1 MTQKERWLRNYNL
14 AKIYYKENGDLLI
27 PYTYET
33 KDEQNEIVKLGI
45 WISSQRQA
53 YKNNKLEDW
62 KIKLLEEIKMT
73 WGVENIKESFKKA
86 SDRTWLKKYNVAK
99 EYYEK
104 YGDLL
109 ISSTYEARDKNGKIF
124 NLSYWVKNQRNLY
137 KNNELEDW
145 KMKLLEEIKIV
156 CTSSNWFKN
165 YNIAKEYYEKYGD
178 LLISPTYE
186 ARDKNGK
193 IFNLFYWVKN
203 QRNLYKNNELED
215 WKMKLLEEIKIVCT
229 SSNWFK
235 NYNIAKEYYEK
246 YGNLLIPS
254 TYVVR
259 DKNGEI
265 FDLSYW
271 VKNQRNL
278 YKNNELEDW
287 KMKLLKEIKILESK
301 KSKKGNINVIN
312 NDTWMKYYLMLKD
325 YKDIYGDIFI
335 SEDYGSNDLYNWLE
349 VQKKVLVGRKHN
361 DKIKISLLNDIDKNW
376 KNTNISYLKKYIE
389 EEYLLYLYGLLD
401 EKNVYKLLNSGVF
414 IYTDDKTIEKASR
427 NEFLEKIKS
436 R

>member
-1 MTQKERWLRNYNL
+1 MTQKERWFRHYNL

-27 PYTYET
+27 PGKYEI
-33 KDEQNEIVKLGI
+33 KDEQDEIVKLGI
-45 WISSQRQA
+45 WISRQRHA

-73 WGVENIKESFKKA
+73 WVVENFKELLNKA
-86 SDRTWLKKYNVAK
+86 SDKTWLKKYNIAK

-104 YGDLL
+104 YGNLL
-109 ISSTYEARDKNGKIF
+109 IPSTYVVRDNNGEIF
-124 NLSYWVKNQRNLY
+124 NLSYWVKKQRNLY

-156 CTSSNWFKN
+156 WMSDS
-165 YNIAKEYYEKYGD
+165 
-178 LLISPTYE
+178 
-186 ARDKNGK
+186 
-193 IFNLFYWVKN
+193 
-203 QRNLYKNNELED
+203 
-215 WKMKLLEEIKIVCT
+215 
-229 SSNWFK
+229 WFK

-259 DKNGEI
+259 DNNGEI
-265 FDLSYW
+265 FNLSYW
-271 VKNQRNL
+271 VKKQRNL

-287 KMKLLKEIKILESK
+287 KMKLLEEIKIVWMSDSWFKNYNIAKEYYEKYGNLLISSTYVVRDNNGEIFKLSYWVKKQRNLYKNNELEDLKMKLLEEIKIVESEKSK
-301 KSKKGNINVIN
+301 KSNINAIN

-325 YKDIYGDIFI
+325 YKETYGDIFI
-335 SEDYGSNDLYNWLE
+335 SEAYGSNDLCNWLE
-349 VQKKVLVGRKHN
+349 VQKNVLVGRKHN

-376 KNTNISYLKKYIE
+376 KNINISYLKKYIE
-389 EEYLLYLYGLLD
+389 EEYSLYLYGLLD
-401 EKNVYKLLNSGVF
+401 DKSVYKLLNAGAF
-414 IYTDDKTIEKASR
+414 IYTDDKTIKKASS

>member
-1 MTQKERWLRNYNL
+1 MTQKERWFRHYNL
-14 AKIYYKENGDLLI
+14 AKIYYKENGNLLI
-27 PYTYET
+27 PMKYET
-33 KDEQNEIVKLGI
+33 KDEQGKVVKLGI
-45 WISSQRQA
+45 WILTQRQA

-73 WGVENIKESFKKA
+73 WVVENIKELCKKV
-86 SDRTWLKKYNVAK
+86 SDKTWLKKYNIAK

-104 YGDLL
+104 YGNLL
-109 ISSTYEARDKNGKIF
+109 IPSTYVVRDKNGEIF
-124 NLSYWVKNQRNLY
+124 NLSYWVKKQRNLY

-156 CTSSNWFKN
+156 WMS
-165 YNIAKEYYEKYGD
+165 D
-178 LLISPTYE
+178 
-186 ARDKNGK
+186 
-193 IFNLFYWVKN
+193 
-203 QRNLYKNNELED
+203 
-215 WKMKLLEEIKIVCT
+215 
-229 SSNWFK
+229 NWFK

-265 FDLSYW
+265 FNLSYW
-271 VKNQRNL
+271 VKKQRNL

-287 KMKLLKEIKILESK
+287 KMKLLEQIKIVESEKSEKHK
-301 KSKKGNINVIN
+301 KSNINVIN
-312 NDTWMKYYLMLKD
+312 NDTWMKYYFMLKD
-325 YKDIYGDIFI
+325 YKDTYGDIFI

-349 VQKKVLVGRKHN
+349 VQKNVLVERRHN
-361 DKIKISLLNDIDKNW
+361 DKRKISLLNDIDSNW

-389 EEYLLYLYGLLD
+389 EEYSFYLYGLLD
-401 EKNVYKLLNSGVF
+401 EKNVDKLLNSGVF
-414 IYTDDKTIEKASR
+414 IYTDDKTIKKASS
-427 NEFLEKIKS
+427 NEFLAKIKS

>member
-33 KDEQNEIVKLGI
+33 KNEQNEIVKLGI

-165 YNIAKEYYEKYGD
+165 YN
-178 LLISPTYE
+178 
-186 ARDKNGK
+186 
-193 IFNLFYWVKN
+193 V
-203 QRNLYKNNELED
+203 
-215 WKMKLLEEIKIVCT
+215 
-229 SSNWFK
+229 
-235 NYNIAKEYYEK
+235 AKEYYEK
-246 YGNLLIPS
+246 YGNLLISS

-287 KMKLLKEIKILESK
+287 KMKLLKEIKIVESK
-301 KSKKGNINVIN
+301 KSKNGNINVIN

-325 YKDIYGDIFI
+325 YKDLYGDIFI

-401 EKNVYKLLNSGVF
+401 KKNVYKLLNSGVF